1 MFIWIFIKKAF
12 TFIAK
17 YFYFNSIQIGA
28 FDPEKGEDSKK
39 QRDKERKN
47 QRVQK
52 YTTTEDW
59 NDVE

>member
-1 MFIWIFIKKAF
+1 M
-12 TFIAK
+12 AK
-17 YFYFNSIQIGA
+17 RDKNRSY
-28 FDPEKGEDSKK
+28 DDWEDDWRDEEDSKK

-52 YTTTEDW
+52 YTNTEDW

>member
-1 MFIWIFIKKAF
+1 M
-12 TFIAK
+12 AK
-17 YFYFNSIQIGA
+17 RDKNRSY
-28 FDPEKGEDSKK
+28 DDWEDDWRDEEDSKK

-52 YTTTEDW
+52 YTTTADW

>member
-1 MFIWIFIKKAF
+1 M
-12 TFIAK
+12 AK
-17 YFYFNSIQIGA
+17 RDKNRSY
-28 FDPEKGEDSKK
+28 DDWEDDWRDEEDSKK

>member
-1 MFIWIFIKKAF
+1 M
-12 TFIAK
+12 AK
-17 YFYFNSIQIGA
+17 RDKNRSY
-28 FDPEKGEDSKK
+28 DDWEDDWRDEEDSKK

-52 YTTTEDW
+52 YTNSEDW

>member
-1 MFIWIFIKKAF
+1 M
-12 TFIAK
+12 AK
-17 YFYFNSIQIGA
+17 RDKNRSY
-28 FDPEKGEDSKK
+28 DDWEDDWRDEEDSKK

-52 YTTTEDW
+52 YTNAEDW

>member
-1 MFIWIFIKKAF
+1 MSKRDKNRSYDDWE
-12 TFIAK
+12 
-17 YFYFNSIQIGA
+17 
-28 FDPEKGEDSKK
+28 DDWRDEEDSKK

>member
-1 MFIWIFIKKAF
+1 M
-12 TFIAK
+12 AK
-17 YFYFNSIQIGA
+17 RDKNRSYDDWEDDWRDA
-28 FDPEKGEDSKK
+28 EDSKK

-52 YTTTEDW
+52 YTNAEDW

>member
-1 MFIWIFIKKAF
+1 M
-12 TFIAK
+12 AK
-17 YFYFNSIQIGA
+17 RDKNRSY
-28 FDPEKGEDSKK
+28 DDWEDDWREEEDSKK

-59 NDVE
+59 NDIE

>member
-1 MFIWIFIKKAF
+1 M
-12 TFIAK
+12 AK
-17 YFYFNSIQIGA
+17 RDKNRSY
-28 FDPEKGEDSKK
+28 DDWEDDWRDEEDSKK
-39 QRDKERKN
+39 QRDRERKN

>member
-1 MFIWIFIKKAF
+1 M
-12 TFIAK
+12 AK
-17 YFYFNSIQIGA
+17 RDKNRSYDDWEN
-28 FDPEKGEDSKK
+28 DWRDEEDSKK

-52 YTTTEDW
+52 YTNAEDW